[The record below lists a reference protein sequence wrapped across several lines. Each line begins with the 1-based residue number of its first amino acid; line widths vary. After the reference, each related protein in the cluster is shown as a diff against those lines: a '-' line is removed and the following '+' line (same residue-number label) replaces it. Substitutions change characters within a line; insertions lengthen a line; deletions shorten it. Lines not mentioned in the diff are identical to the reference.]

1 METKKPRRIID
12 NKYLIKNR
20 LGYGAQGEIFLVEK
34 IKENNIYVV
43 KVIKEDK
50 TTSKE
55 KSNFINEIEILKIL
69 SNEEKKYVPF
79 LYDHGEGFLKIEG
92 ENEDENNLVKRL
104 YLVISYAEKR
114 DLFYYLK
121 SASRGLKELHAKLIF
136 KKILEGIQYCH
147 EKNICHLD
155 IKIGNILLDEK
166 YDPIIADF
174 GLSQEISDSK
184 GIPLQKSDVVGSPSY
199 ACPQIW
205 IKEPYKGIDAD
216 IFSLGVVLFNLVTGN
231 FGFGIAIQKDAF
243 YNLIVK
249 KFDKKYWDTISSK
262 LPQLL
267 EVSDEFKNLY
277 LRMVSY
283 KPERRPRIKE
293 ILNDPWMK
301 EINDMNEDQ
310 LNELNNEIIEEFMKL
325 QEKKNDLNETLQ
337 TTQNTENFEE
347 QFNSRGMSLEQKFED
362 NIKIKKIKKG
372 EKFADHFIKIKGD
385 INPIY
390 FMNNLLDKIQNKYED
405 SYFIISETKL
415 KFEVN
420 FDMEQKYETDT
431 EFDERDNS
439 CVIKIKMYED
449 EEGGYFVNF
458 IKMKGDIEDYYQ
470 LFLDI
475 KQIIKEILN

>member
-1 METKKPRRIID
+1 MEKPKRIID
-12 NKYLIKNR
+12 DKYIIKNR

-34 IKENNIYVV
+34 IENNNTYVA
-43 KVIKEDK
+43 KLIKEDK
-50 TTSKE
+50 ASSKE
-55 KSNFINEIEILKIL
+55 KNNFINEIEILKIL
-69 SNEEKKYVPF
+69 SNEEKKYVPY
-79 LYDHGEGFLKIEG
+79 LYDYGEGFVKKGG
-92 ENEDENNLVKRL
+92 ENEDEINYVKRL
-104 YLVISYAEKR
+104 YLVINYAEKR

-121 SASRGLKELHAKLIF
+121 IASRGLKEIYAKMIF

-184 GIPLQKSDVVGSPSY
+184 GIPLQKNDIVGTPSY

-205 IKEPYKGIDAD
+205 LKEPYKGIDAD

-231 FGFGIAIQKDAF
+231 CGFGIAIQKDIF
-243 YNLIVK
+243 YNYIMK
-249 KFDKKYWDTISSK
+249 KFDNKYWDMISTR
-262 LPQLL
+262 LPQLS
-267 EVSDEFKNLY
+267 EVSEEFKDLY
-277 LRMVSY
+277 IRMVSY

-310 LNELNNEIIEEFMKL
+310 LNELNNEIINEFMKKKK
-325 QEKKNDLNETLQ
+325 KKNELNETIQ
-337 TTQNTENFEE
+337 SNQNTANIGDDM
-347 QFNSRGMSLEQKFED
+347 NSRGMEIEQKFEG

-372 EKFADHFIKIKGD
+372 EKYANHFIKIKGD
-385 INPIY
+385 INPFN
-390 FMNNLLDKIQNKYED
+390 FMNILIDKIQEKYED
-405 SYFIISETKL
+405 CNFNISKTKL
-415 KFEVN
+415 KFEAF

-431 EFDERDNS
+431 EFDEQDNT

-458 IKMKGDIEDYYQ
+458 IKMRGDIEDYYQ
-470 LFLDI
+470 FFLDI
-475 KQIIKEILN
+475 KKIIKEILN